1 MFFKVKISFQRTL
14 DLIIRTWNWELTWRY
29 RSWRAAVLSDMTSLK
44 TKELLTIC
52 WLAMFSLSKGK
63 KWPQDPGAE
72 RKPIKPSFLIGK
84 TGTRAFFV
92 GIVSHFDLALNFTKL
107 FSLYFKIEFCIS
119 PFSLFWH
126 LSNPKFYHHIY
137 FLQLEN
143 CNRVKWKTIF
153 VTVSKLK
160 NCHLA
165 FFKWIWFNHNL
176 IHLVSFEWIFYY
188 LKSSCFH

>member
-84 TGTRAFFV
+84 TGTRGLFCWHSLAFWLGSKFYKAFFLV
-92 GIVSHFDLALNFTKL
+92 FQNWILYLTILFILASVK
-107 FSLYFKIEFCIS
+107 SKI
-119 PFSLFWH
+119 
-126 LSNPKFYHHIY
+126 LSSY
-137 FLQLEN
+137 LLSS
-143 CNRVKWKTIF
+143 VW
-153 VTVSKLK
+153 KLK
-160 NCHLA
+160 SGQVEN
-165 FFKWIWFNHNL
+165 NL
-176 IHLVSFEWIFYY
+176 CNSF
-188 LKSSCFH
+188 